1 MAASQAE
8 PHAGQEP
15 PGPAGVG
22 PGGPRPAD
30 AVPDRREPSRWA
42 LWRHQVDL
50 RTIPYLFV
58 SPFFIL
64 FAVFGLF
71 PLLFTAYVS
80 LTGWNTRRAGSE
92 RTFVGL
98 DNYRTL
104 LGDEYFWNA
113 LRNTFAIGIASAVP
127 QLLLALW
134 IAHLLNGR
142 LRGRL
147 AFRMGVLVPYVT
159 SVTSVALI
167 FNQLFARDFGLV
179 NWLLELVGADP
190 VDWHSGSLASWA
202 AVSAMVIWRWTGY
215 NALIYLAAMQAVP
228 FELYEAAAIDGAG
241 RFRQFWSITIP
252 TLRPTIIFTVVVST
266 IGSLQLFGEP
276 YLFDLTRNANGG
288 TAREYQTAVLY
299 LYQQFWFNG
308 RYGYASAVAW
318 GLFIVIAVVVMVNL
332 LLSRRIHGED

>member
-1 MAASQAE
+1 MTVDRTL
-8 PHAGQEP
+8 HDP
-15 PGPAGVG
+15 PRTSPPPALS
-22 PGGPRPAD
+22 
-30 AVPDRREPSRWA
+30 DRRRRWA
-42 LWRHQVDL
+42 RLRHRADQRL
-50 RTIPYLFV
+50 TPYLFV
-58 SPFFIL
+58 SPYFLL

-71 PLLFTAYVS
+71 PLVFTAYVS
-80 LTGWNTRRAGSE
+80 LTGWNTRRPGSE
-92 RTFVGL
+92 GSFVGL
-98 DNYRTL
+98 ENYRQL

-113 LRNTFAIGIASAVP
+113 LRNTFAIGIVSAVP

-134 IAHLLNGR
+134 IAHLLNHR

-147 AFRMGVLVPYVT
+147 VFRMGILVPYVT

-179 NWLLELVGADP
+179 NWLFGLVGIGP

-202 AVSAMVIWRWTGY
+202 AVSVMVIWRWTGY
-215 NALIYLAAMQAVP
+215 NAMIYLAAMQAVP
-228 FELYEAAAIDGAG
+228 YELYESAAIDGAG
-241 RFRQFWSITIP
+241 RFRQFWNITIP
-252 TLRPTIIFTVVVST
+252 SLRPTIIFTVIVST

-288 TAREYQTAVLY
+288 AMREYQTAVLY

-318 GLFIVIAVVVMVNL
+318 GLFLVIVLVVVVNL
-332 LLSRRIHGED
+332 LLSRRIRGEE